1 MVAVGFGGKAGIEE
15 ARTDKLK
22 APVVVGVPVKGPCEV
37 GPVTC
42 GLTTGGG
49 GGLETADAGME
60 TYDAVGAGAAITA
73 GAMSTTAFK
82 KTYETIF
89 SRCLCWKVRERG
101 AEVVD

>member
-22 APVVVGVPVKGPCEV
+22 APVVVGVPVYGPCEV

-49 GGLETADAGME
+49 GGLETAEAGMG
-60 TYDAVGAGAAITA
+60 TYDAVAAGAAIAA
-73 GAMSTTAFK
+73 GARSTTAFK
-82 KTYETIF
+82 TTYESIF
-89 SRCLCWKVRERG
+89 RRC
-101 AEVVD
+101 

>member
-22 APVVVGVPVKGPCEV
+22 APVVVGVPVYGPCEV

-49 GGLETADAGME
+49 GGLETADAGMG
-60 TYDAVGAGAAITA
+60 TYDTVAAGAAIAA
-73 GAMSTTAFK
+73 GARSRSTTAFK
-82 KTYETIF
+82 TTYESIF
-89 SRCLCWKVRERG
+89 RRC
-101 AEVVD
+101 